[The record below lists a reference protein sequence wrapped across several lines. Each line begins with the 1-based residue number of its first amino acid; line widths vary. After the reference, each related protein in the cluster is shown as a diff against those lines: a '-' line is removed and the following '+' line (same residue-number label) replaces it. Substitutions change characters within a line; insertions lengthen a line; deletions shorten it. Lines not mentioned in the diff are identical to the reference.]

1 MALPEEKII
10 KIVDTTIHS
19 RGVSVEQVGSLG
31 ALITKIIS
39 TPVDTDKNGS
49 LVLGYTDGNLTS
61 LTKTIGSVSY
71 VKTLSYTDGA
81 LTNVSVWS
89 EV

>member
-31 ALITKIIS
+31 ALITKTIS